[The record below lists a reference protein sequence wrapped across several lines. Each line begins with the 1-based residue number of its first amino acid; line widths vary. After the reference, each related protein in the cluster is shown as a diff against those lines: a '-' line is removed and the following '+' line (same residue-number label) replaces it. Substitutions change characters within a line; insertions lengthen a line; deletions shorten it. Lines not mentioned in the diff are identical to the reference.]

1 MTALLIALALLQS
14 VELSPA
20 QEDQAHAIMQEI
32 NCVVCSGQ
40 SIADSDAALAQDM
53 REFIRTRV
61 AAGDRSS
68 EVRAALASHYGDEV
82 LMRPPFAWHTALL
95 WGLPLLLLVGGGAM
109 LVSASRK
116 KTPAG

>member
-1 MTALLIALALLQS
+1 MNALLMAFALLQT
-14 VELSPA
+14 VELSPV

-53 REFIRTRV
+53 REFVRGRV
-61 AAGDRSS
+61 AAGDSAS
-68 EVRAALASHYGDEV
+68 EVRAALASHYGDDV

-95 WGLPLLLLVGGGAM
+95 WGLPLLLLAGGGAM

-116 KTPAG
+116 KSPAS